1 MARKFSAW
9 IGTIVLAAVCA
20 GCAQS
25 DAGITTKVKA
35 KLETDRSVTSASNIQ
50 VVTNGKVVTLTGTAA
65 SDAEKVHVLQVAKST
80 EGVRDVVDQIT
91 VSSTSAVPAAGTD
104 NGTNAPAPPSGGAP
118 AATDLPPAASPTAA
132 RPAR

>member
-9 IGTIVLAAVCA
+9 IGTIALAAVCA
-20 GCAQS
+20 ACAQS

-35 KLETDRSVTSASNIQ
+35 KLETDRSVSSASNIQ

-65 SDAEKVHVLQVAKST
+65 SDAEKAHVLQVAKST

-91 VSSTSAVPAAGTD
+91 VSATPSVPPAGTD
-104 NGTNAPAPPSGGAP
+104 NGTNAPVPPSAGTP
-118 AATDLPPAASPTAA
+118 AATDLPPAASPTTA

>member
-9 IGTIVLAAVCA
+9 IGTIALAAVCA
-20 GCAQS
+20 ACAQS

-35 KLETDRSVTSASNIQ
+35 KLETDRSVSSASNIQ

-65 SDAEKVHVLQVAKST
+65 SDAEKAHVLQVAKST

-91 VSSTSAVPAAGTD
+91 VSSTPSVPPAGPD
-104 NGTNAPAPPSGGAP
+104 NGTNAPVPPSAGTP
-118 AATDLPPAASPTAA
+118 AATDLPPAASPTTA